1 MLAKRQALFTAG
13 MRHLRQAVR
22 AGVPLRPKHHL
33 FVHLLHRVREY
44 GNPAFYTTFRDE
56 SDNRMLAAVC
66 ASAHAAV
73 WEARIFANFGW
84 LARREA
90 RVGDRL

>member
-1 MLAKRQALFTAG
+1 MKFLARCKALFASG

-33 FVHLLHRVREY
+33 FVHLLHRVKSC

-56 SDNRMLAAVC
+56 SDNRKLAAIC

-73 WEARIFANFGW
+73 WEARIFSSFGW
-84 LARREA
+84 LAAREA
-90 RVGDRL
+90 RG